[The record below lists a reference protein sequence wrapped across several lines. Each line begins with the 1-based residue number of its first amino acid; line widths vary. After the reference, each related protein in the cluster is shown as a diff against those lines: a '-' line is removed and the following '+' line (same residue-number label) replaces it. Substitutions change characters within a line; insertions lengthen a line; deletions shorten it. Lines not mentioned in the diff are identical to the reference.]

1 MRNNPLTGQVCSFS
15 FSECSILFVIIVY
28 LGVLACEDNL
38 GIFQGVGVF
47 SIHNYMATS
56 LFTPFNDV
64 LSFNTVMEVGF

>member
-1 MRNNPLTGQVCSFS
+1 M
-15 FSECSILFVIIVY
+15 Y